1 VRDPGLFVPELEAG
15 ALDPVLAPALVDEL
29 LLLLLLL
36 LLPQALML
44 AAATAATTT
53 QASDFFKLGTKTSP
67 L

>member
-1 VRDPGLFVPELEAG
+1 VRDPGLFVLELEAG
-15 ALDPVLAPALVDEL
+15 ALDPVLAPALVDE

>member
-15 ALDPVLAPALVDEL
+15 ALDPVLAPAAVDE

-44 AAATAATTT
+44 AATAAARTKH
-53 QASDFFKLGTKTSP
+53 ASDFFKLGTTSSP